1 MAVLKKEVTMTR
13 NHLFKLSTRRGPAGR
28 PSVWR
33 MTMDVLGQ
41 AFGAPTGRRE
51 DRR

>member
-1 MAVLKKEVTMTR
+1 MTR
-13 NHLFKLSTRRGPAGR
+13 NHLLRLSTRPTTASR

-41 AFGAPTGRRE
+41 AFGVRPETRR
-51 DRR
+51 